1 MRTAARLL
9 SLLFSGV
16 FAGFLVC
23 VLVVELSLRAA
34 NASVYTQVRLVEL
47 DHLDTLA
54 AATLL
59 PAILA
64 TALLVVVQARRQ
76 PGWWIPL
83 TALGLLLAVFVLTLT
98 VDLPINHDQA
108 SWNPT
113 GPPAD
118 WNAVRDRWQI
128 AHAVRTVAAVLA
140 FTGLATA
147 VARR

>member
-1 MRTAARLL
+1 MRTATRLL
-9 SLLFSGV
+9 SLLFSGL
-16 FAGFLVC
+16 FAGFLAC
-23 VLVVELSLRAA
+23 VLVIELSLRAA
-34 NASVYTQVRLVEL
+34 GASVYTQVRLVEL

-64 TALLVVVQARRQ
+64 TAMLVVQARRR

-98 VDLPINHDQA
+98 VNLPINHDQA
-108 SWNPT
+108 TWNPT

-118 WNAVRDRWQI
+118 WKAVRDRWQI

-140 FTGLATA
+140 FTGLTTA
-147 VARR
+147 AARR